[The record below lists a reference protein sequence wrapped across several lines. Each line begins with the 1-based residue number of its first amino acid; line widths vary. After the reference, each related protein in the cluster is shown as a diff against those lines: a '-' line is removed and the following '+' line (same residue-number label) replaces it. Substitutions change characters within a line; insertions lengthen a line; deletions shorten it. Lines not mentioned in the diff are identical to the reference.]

1 MYIKKNVS
9 ELLRNLDIGDTQNP
23 YGLPDPPSMEKFILL
38 PDKASKQDYK
48 ESPKPI
54 QLRSYRKISRI
65 IFLINKYRR
74 NNTFTISYL
83 TVAFI
88 MVSCAIIFSLNP
100 TFYYDE
106 TVRILVGGKQIPWNK
121 LKSNIPND
129 LNSLFTWYPGSKD
142 GSSYQ
147 ILPGNKLRI
156 KAATGTEYWRKISE
170 IDNLPPTVSLAMD
183 KDFEATVKITLD
195 SKIDFQRA
203 YFGVR
208 DSKKKYRQTMVYI
221 MEKSRIESSRVDENV
236 KTTPNNDNSEFI
248 MQPIGLKSSKDTIY
262 FKIKKHQSN
271 LDLFYSENGILW
283 NPASDTIGSV
293 QAAYEGYEIF
303 FSVISND
310 YYEPAIADFSNLLI
324 KYLDN

>member
-1 MYIKKNVS
+1 
-9 ELLRNLDIGDTQNP
+9 
-23 YGLPDPPSMEKFILL
+23 
-38 PDKASKQDYK
+38 
-48 ESPKPI
+48 
-54 QLRSYRKISRI
+54 
-65 IFLINKYRR
+65 
-74 NNTFTISYL
+74 
-83 TVAFI
+83 
-88 MVSCAIIFSLNP
+88 MVSCAVIFSLNP

-170 IDNLPPTVSLAMD
+170 IDNLPPTVSLAID

-262 FKIKKHQSN
+262 FKIRKHQSN